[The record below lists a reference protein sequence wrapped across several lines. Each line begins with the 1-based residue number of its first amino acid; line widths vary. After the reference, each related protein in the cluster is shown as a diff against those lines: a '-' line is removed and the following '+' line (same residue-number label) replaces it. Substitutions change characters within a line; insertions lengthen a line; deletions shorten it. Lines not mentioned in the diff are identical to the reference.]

1 MNKQVPRKWDEMTYP
16 FTNLGGA
23 TVEVYEWISNFIPHL
38 DMLGL
43 KLIYVSKLGHIY
55 QEMKRDNN
63 CEVS

>member
-1 MNKQVPRKWDEMTYP
+1 MNNQVYRKWDEMTYP

-23 TVEVYEWISNFIPHL
+23 TVEVCECISYFIPHL

-43 KLIYVSKLGHIY
+43 KLIYVSKMGPLH

-63 CEVS
+63 